1 MALGNFRGGTQHKT
15 KQKKEGTEATLL
27 NWKGHS
33 NAALQQAYGLIRSC
47 EPASARDRMIDTA
60 SNGGLPVPKK
70 ICVSRCLDPA
80 RPFQSAGLAGRDF
93 VFTPS
98 RDNVAG
104 TWTGRNGPL
113 IDF

>member
-1 MALGNFRGGTQHKT
+1 
-15 KQKKEGTEATLL
+15 
-27 NWKGHS
+27 
-33 NAALQQAYGLIRSC
+33 
-47 EPASARDRMIDTA
+47 MIDTA

-98 RDNVAG
+98 EQRHGAAIQKVEFHPYLDLVIDWFGRLHVA
-104 TWTGRNGPL
+104 RQLDP
-113 IDF
+113 